1 MPVGDLGLPQGYKA
15 NKDSIRKALKD
26 EEDWRKKDLENRFD
40 LNMVRRNRAPE

>member
-1 MPVGDLGLPQGYKA
+1 MYRPADSCTAYKA

-26 EEDWRKKDLENRFD
+26 EEDWRKKDLEERFD